1 MKGLHSG
8 ARVAPLFPA
17 PVSSRA
23 RNSESPQQQS
33 CACWFHSTMAGIFAR
48 IFKQWFEQALVD
60 KLADS
65 KHFQKAAVATVNT
78 AKAAQKAAEEAVK
91 DPARV
96 AEGASALWAALK
108 TEALKDFKDLGVAS
122 EGPGGGGG
130 GGGGGVPAPPPCPFQ
145 KMSVRE
151 LQAEAKARGVPTA
164 GLLEKS
170 EIIAA
175 LRDARGA
182 RQKEPELR

>member
-1 MKGLHSG
+1 
-8 ARVAPLFPA
+8 
-17 PVSSRA
+17 
-23 RNSESPQQQS
+23 
-33 CACWFHSTMAGIFAR
+33 
-48 IFKQWFEQALVD
+48 
-60 KLADS
+60 
-65 KHFQKAAVATVNT
+65 
-78 AKAAQKAAEEAVK
+78 
-91 DPARV
+91 
-96 AEGASALWAALK
+96 
-108 TEALKDFKDLGVAS
+108 
-122 EGPGGGGG
+122 
-130 GGGGGVPAPPPCPFQ
+130 VPAPPPCPFQ